1 MSRVYSLETRDRLGP
16 IFYHPRCSRRAFCEC
31 ESISLPTGGRL
42 SFSRNLV
49 GLRSWQVVLPADV
62 SSLHHRRSF
71 MILLVRKIILGEG
84 LVTMSAINQVGIPD
98 SENEGA
104 KRKTRPRGLVQRPMD
119 GF

>member
-1 MSRVYSLETRDRLGP
+1 
-16 IFYHPRCSRRAFCEC
+16 
-31 ESISLPTGGRL
+31 
-42 SFSRNLV
+42 
-49 GLRSWQVVLPADV
+49 
-62 SSLHHRRSF
+62 